1 VHPVSTETQRR
12 VEDVTFWFHSID
24 VGEGVVTPGQK
35 SADVLRGELDSLDL
49 PPLAGKSV
57 LDIGAWD
64 GYFSFAAEER
74 GAARVVALDHY
85 VWQFD
90 LYAWTLSPEEQQE
103 WLRSHGVDPGG
114 PPLQP
119 DQLPGVYRPE
129 ELPGMEGFTTAR
141 SLRDSAVEP
150 VVADFM
156 ETDLDALG
164 TFDVVLYLGVL
175 YHIRDPFLALR
186 RLREVTR
193 EVAIVETSIMAVPG
207 YEEYA
212 LWQFFEGVELDHD
225 PTNWWQPNA
234 AGLEAGLLGA
244 GFSRVERKVGPPP
257 PEQVGGSEPQ
267 QYRAVTHAYP

>member
-1 VHPVSTETQRR
+1 VSAEARPR
-12 VEDVTFWFHSID
+12 IEDVTFWFHSID

-35 SADVLRGELDSLDL
+35 SAEGLREELASLDL

-90 LYAWTLSPEEQQE
+90 LYPWTLSPEEQRE
-103 WLRSHGVDPGG
+103 WLRSHGRDPDVA
-114 PPLQP
+114 LQP
-119 DQLPGVYRPE
+119 EQLPGVYRPD
-129 ELPGMEGFTTAR
+129 ELPGMEGFSTAR
-141 SLRDSAVEP
+141 SLRGSAVEP

-156 ETDLDALG
+156 ETDLDDLG

-193 EVAIVETSIMAVPG
+193 EVAIVETSIMALPG
-207 YEEYA
+207 YEENA
-212 LWQFFEGVELDHD
+212 LWQFFEGRELDQD

-267 QYRAVTHAYP
+267 QYRAVVHAYV